1 MSNAQ
6 QSSAQTTQESSAL
19 DSGLARAFAKRKAF
33 IPFITCGDPSLE
45 FNERAIFTLIENGAD
60 IIELGIPFSD
70 PVAEGAVIQAA
81 TARALDSGTK
91 LEGIFSLVERVRA
104 KSNIPLVFMT
114 YANIVFSRGSG
125 WFFDYARRL
134 GVDGVIIPDVPY
146 EERGE
151 FLPYAKGVDL
161 ISLIAPTSDDRIDH
175 IAKDAQGFIYCVSS
189 LGVTGVRDAL
199 EINAKTIAR
208 IKQTSSVPVAV
219 GFGISTPEQ
228 AREIAKHADGVIIG
242 SAIVQ
247 ICAQHDKSHE
257 QRLEELGSYAKSIR
271 NALDLA

>member
-1 MSNAQ
+1 MSNAAK
-6 QSSAQTTQESSAL
+6 STQTSPESSIL
-19 DSGLARAFAKRKAF
+19 DSGLTQAFAKRKAF

-45 FNERAIFTLIENGAD
+45 FNERAIFALIENGAD

-91 LEGIFSLVERVRA
+91 LEGIFSLVERVRTR
-104 KSNIPLVFMT
+104 SSIPLVFMT
-114 YANIVFSRGSG
+114 YANIVFSHGSR
-125 WFFDYARRL
+125 WFFDQARRL
-134 GVDGVIIPDVPY
+134 GVNGVIIPDVPY

-151 FLPYAKGVDL
+151 FLPHTQGIDL

-189 LGVTGVRDAL
+189 LGVTGVRNAL

-208 IKQTSSVPVAV
+208 IKQASSVPVAV

-228 AREIAKHADGVIIG
+228 VREIAKYADGVIIG

-247 ICAQHDKSHE
+247 ICAQHDKNHE
-257 QRLEELGSYAKSIR
+257 QRLEELGNYATSIR
-271 NALDLA
+271 NALDS